1 MEREAR
7 TRFESWRYSLG
18 PVQSQVIDD
27 LNDGEFVDRQEF
39 FRRASLLGLSVSAMS
54 AALVAAGEAPVAFA
68 KPEAGKAGGRLRAG
82 IFAPSGPI
90 EPHEFEDT
98 GRTSVGS
105 VTGEFLNR
113 TLGSGVLAPELATSW
128 TPNRNAS
135 VWTVKLRENVQFQ
148 SGQTFGPADVIATF
162 KRLLDPKTSQ
172 AISAYQGVL
181 SQGHVVKGAAA
192 NEVVFHLES
201 PSVNFPYTLS
211 SNTYQAIMLPADY
224 QLGTF
229 TKTAQ
234 TTGAFQITSYTP
246 GVGASYDR
254 FDGWWRGKAH
264 LDGVDL
270 TIYSDSASQDAAL
283 ISGAIDLLGEQGVSL
298 SSDRPLFHHPGIQ
311 IFRARSA
318 AHTDYAMRVDYADFA
333 DPRVRQAV
341 ALTIDRPDF
350 VKTLYGSFADLGND
364 HPFAP
369 VFPTAVP
376 IAQRAKNIRKAKAL
390 LAAAGK
396 SAGFTVPF
404 TVENANPIPASAEI
418 IQAGAKEIG
427 IHLDIKLETDSVF
440 FAGTSTGPPKGWGT
454 TPWLNDPMTATGWA
468 HRAVPN
474 VFLTSALQTKGIWNE
489 SHYSNKNVDA
499 AIKSFLASIALKD
512 QRKYAKQIE
521 KQVQADT
528 PVLYLAFTNLLD
540 AGSTKVK
547 GFSVMPASFYVS
559 TVSLA

>member
-1 MEREAR
+1 MEREER
-7 TRFESWRYSLG
+7 TRFESWRRSLG
-18 PVQSQVIDD
+18 PVQEQVVDD
-27 LNDGEFVDRQEF
+27 LLEGEFVDRQEF
-39 FRRASLLGLSVSAMS
+39 FRRASLFGLSVSAMS
-54 AALVAAGEAPVAFA
+54 AALVAAGEAPAAFA
-68 KPEAGKAGGRLRAG
+68 RPEVGKAGGRLKAG

-90 EPHEFEDT
+90 EPHEFEDS
-98 GRTSVGS
+98 GRTSIGS

-128 TPNRNAS
+128 KPNKNAS
-135 VWTVKLRENVQFQ
+135 VWTVKLRQNVKFQ
-148 SGQTFGPADVIATF
+148 SGQTFAPEDVIATF

-181 SQGHVVKGAAA
+181 SAGHVVKGAAD
-192 NEVVFHLES
+192 EVVFHLDS

-229 TKTAQ
+229 TKTPQ
-234 TTGAFQITSYTP
+234 TTGAFQISSYTP

-254 FDGWWRGKAH
+254 FDGWWRGKPA

-270 TIYSDSASQDAAL
+270 TIYTSAAAQDAAL
-283 ISGAIDLLGEQGVSL
+283 LSGAIDLLGEQGVSL
-298 SSDRPLFHHPGIQ
+298 SSDRPLFKHPGIQ

-318 AHTDYAMRVDYADFA
+318 AHTDYAMRVDYPLFA
-333 DPRVRQAV
+333 DPRVRQAI

-350 VKTLYGSFADLGND
+350 VKTLYGSYADIGND

-369 VFPTAVP
+369 VFPSSVP
-376 IAQRAKNIRKAKAL
+376 IPQRAKNIAKAKQL

-404 TVENANPIPASAEI
+404 TVENADPIPASAEI

-427 IHLDIKLETDSVF
+427 VHLNIKLETDPVYYG
-440 FAGTSTGPPKGWGT
+440 GTSTGPPKGWGT

-489 SHYSNKNVDA
+489 SHYSNKHVDA
-499 AIKSFLASIALKD
+499 AIKSFLGSIALSD
-512 QRKYAKQIE
+512 QRKYARQIE
-521 KQVQADT
+521 TQVQNDA
-528 PVLYLAFTNLLD
+528 PVLFLAFTNLLD
-540 AGSTKVK
+540 AGTTKVK

-559 TVSLA
+559 SVSLA